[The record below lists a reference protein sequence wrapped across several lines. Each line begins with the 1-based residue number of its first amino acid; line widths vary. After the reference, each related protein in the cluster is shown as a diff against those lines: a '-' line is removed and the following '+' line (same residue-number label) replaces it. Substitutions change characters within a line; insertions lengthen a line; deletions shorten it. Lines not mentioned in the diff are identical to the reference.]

1 MAQIDEIKEDIAWAK
16 DFFKILVAI
25 LVAVVAGM
33 SKLYID
39 SNIGVLFYAAGIF
52 SMVVGVSL
60 IFIANDI
67 KKKIRKLRDL

>member
-1 MAQIDEIKEDIAWAK
+1 MAQIDEIKEDIAWTK

-39 SNIGVLFYAAGIF
+39 TNITQ
-52 SMVVGVSL
+52 
-60 IFIANDI
+60 IAI
-67 KKKIRKLRDL
+67 